1 MKNGRNTSLPVPL
14 DLPPLFDHQ
23 ASTIAFLLNQERALI
38 TSDAG
43 TGKTRCV
50 LEAFKQSESRRM
62 LVLAPLSILKP
73 AWGDDIDQWTPDLT
87 WGISTSQ
94 SAKARRQ
101 AFDSKCDIVITNHD
115 AVKWLLKPAN
125 ISLLHDFDMIC
136 VDEVTA
142 FKNPTSD
149 RSRAIRSLV
158 DLFERRVMMSGTIT
172 PNSVTDIWH
181 PCVLLDDG
189 ERLGRSFY
197 GFRLQVCTPKQVGPN
212 PNQVKWLDNVGA
224 EDQVAAKI
232 HDITIRYRFED
243 CIDIPENTHR
253 MMYIDLPSKL
263 QTDYI
268 ILKEQAILEAESGVI
283 INAIHAGAKYQKLL
297 QLCSGAVY
305 DENGATQVFSTAR
318 SQLVMDLVAERD
330 HTVVAFN
337 WKHQKAELLKIA
349 DKMGFAYAVID
360 GETSRSAR
368 EKAVEAFQ
376 AGKLKV
382 LFAHPASASHGLTL
396 TKGCA
401 TIWASPT
408 NRSELFSQFNSRIY
422 RAGQKRKTE
431 TITIAARDTFE
442 EDAYNTLDGKL
453 AAMGSLLDIFQKNTA
468 FAA

>member
-1 MKNGRNTSLPVPL
+1 MTNSEHTMPIVTTN
-14 DLPPLFDHQ
+14 LPPLFEHQ
-23 ASTIAFLLNQERALI
+23 KTTVDFLLHQKRALI

-50 LEAFKQSESRRM
+50 LEAFRWSPAKRM

-73 AWGDDIDQWTPDLT
+73 AWGDDIDQWAPELT
-87 WGISTSQ
+87 WGISTSGTDRN
-94 SAKARRQ
+94 RRK
-101 AFDSKCDIVITNHD
+101 AFDDGCDIVITNHD

-125 ISLLHDFDMIC
+125 IKLLQGFDMIC

-142 FKNPTSD
+142 FKNPTSA
-149 RSRAIRSLV
+149 RSKAIRALV
-158 DLFERRVMMSGTIT
+158 DVFDRRVMMSGTIT

-181 PCVLLDDG
+181 PVLLLDDG
-189 ERLGRSFY
+189 ERLGRVFY

-212 PNQVKWLDNVGA
+212 PNQVKWLDNIGA
-224 EDQVAAKI
+224 EDQIAAKI
-232 HDITIRYRFED
+232 HDITIRFRFEE
-243 CIDIPENTHR
+243 CIDIPERTNR
-253 MMYIDLPSKL
+253 MMFIDLPKQL
-263 QTDYI
+263 QANYN
-268 ILKEQAILEAESGVI
+268 ILKDQAILEASDGSM
-283 INAIHAGAKYQKLL
+283 INAVHAGAKYQKLL

-330 HTVVAFN
+330 HSVVAFN
-337 WKHQKAELLKIA
+337 WKHQKAELLKLA
-349 DKMGFAYAVID
+349 DTMGFAYAVID
-360 GETSRSAR
+360 GETSRSDR
-368 EKAVEAFQ
+368 ERAVENFQ

-396 TKGCA
+396 TRGCA

>member
-1 MKNGRNTSLPVPL
+1 
-14 DLPPLFDHQ
+14 LPPLFEHQ
-23 ASTIAFLLNQERALI
+23 QATVDFLLQQPCALI

-50 LEAFKQSESRRM
+50 LEAFKQSSAKRM

-73 AWGDDIDQWTPDLT
+73 AWGDDIDQWTPDIT
-87 WGISTSQ
+87 WGLST
-94 SAKARRQ
+94 AGTDKKRRE
-101 AFDSKCDIVITNHD
+101 AFDSGRQIVITNHD
-115 AVKWLLKPAN
+115 AVKWLLKREN
-125 ISLLHDFDMIC
+125 IALLQDFDMIC

-142 FKNPTSD
+142 YKNPSSE
-149 RSRAIRSLV
+149 RSRAIRGLV
-158 DLFERRVMMSGTIT
+158 DLFEYRVMMSGTIT

-181 PCVLLDDG
+181 PVVLLDDG

-197 GFRLQVCTPKQVGPN
+197 GFRLQVCTPQQVGPN

-224 EDQVAAKI
+224 EEQVAAKI
-232 HDITIRYRFED
+232 HDITIRFRFED
-243 CIDIPENTHR
+243 CIDIPENTQR
-253 MMYIDLPSKL
+253 MMYIDLPPRL
-263 QTDYI
+263 QTNYI
-268 ILKEQAILEAESGVI
+268 VLKEQAILEAESGAM
-283 INAIHAGAKYQKLL
+283 INAVHAGAKYQKLL

-305 DENGATQVFSTAR
+305 DEDGKTQVFSTAR
-318 SQLVMDLVAERD
+318 SQLVLDLVAERD
-330 HTVVAFN
+330 HSVVAFN
-337 WKHQKAELLKIA
+337 WKHQKTELLKLA

-360 GETSRSAR
+360 GETKQAAR
-368 EKAVEAFQ
+368 EKAVDDFQ

-382 LFAHPASASHGLTL
+382 LFAHPASAGHGLTL

>member
-1 MKNGRNTSLPVPL
+1 MQNGRNTSQPARP

-23 ASTIAFLLNQERALI
+23 VSTIEFLLNQERALI
-38 TSDAG
+38 ASDAG

-73 AWGDDIDQWTPDLT
+73 AWGDDIDQWTPELT
-87 WGISTSQ
+87 WGISTSGTD
-94 SAKARRQ
+94 KKRRE
-101 AFDSKCDIVITNHD
+101 AFDDKRDIVITNHD
-115 AVKWLLKPAN
+115 AVKWLLKREN
-125 ISLLHDFDMIC
+125 ISVLEDFDFIC

-142 FKNPTSD
+142 FKNPNSD
-149 RSRAIRSLV
+149 RSKAIRDLV
-158 DLFERRVMMSGTIT
+158 DLFERRVMMSGTLT

-181 PCVLLDDG
+181 PVVLLDDG

-224 EDQVAAKI
+224 EEQVAAKI
-232 HDITIRYRFED
+232 HDLTIRFHFED
-243 CIDIPENTHR
+243 CIDIPENTQR

-263 QTDYI
+263 QGDYI
-268 ILKEQAILEAESGVI
+268 ILKEQAILEAESGAM

-305 DENGATQVFSTAR
+305 DENGDTQVFSTAR

-360 GETSRSAR
+360 GTTSRSDR
-368 EKAVEAFQ
+368 EKAVEDFQ

>member
-1 MKNGRNTSLPVPL
+1 MKNGRSTPLTVPPN
-14 DLPPLFDHQ
+14 LPPLFEHQ
-23 ASTIAFLLNQERALI
+23 QTTIDFLLHNERALI

-50 LEAFKQSESRRM
+50 LEAFKQSGARRM

-73 AWGDDIDQWTPDLT
+73 AWGDDIDQWTPELT
-87 WGISTSQ
+87 WGLSTAGTDKNRHEAF
-94 SAKARRQ
+94 SAGCQ
-101 AFDSKCDIVITNHD
+101 IVITNHD
-115 AVKWLLKPAN
+115 AVKWLLKPEN
-125 ISLLHDFDMIC
+125 NDVLQDFDMIC

-149 RSRAIRSLV
+149 RSRAIRDLV
-158 DLFERRVMMSGTIT
+158 DIFERRVMMSGTIT

-181 PCVLLDDG
+181 PVVLLDEG
-189 ERLGRSFY
+189 VRLGKSFY
-197 GFRLQVCTPKQVGPN
+197 GFRLQVCTPLQVGPN
-212 PNQVKWLDNVGA
+212 PNQVKWIDNVGA
-224 EDQVAAKI
+224 EDQIAAKI
-232 HDITIRYRFED
+232 HDITLRFRFED
-243 CIDIPENTHR
+243 CIDIPEHTKNT
-253 MMYIDLPSKL
+253 MFIDLPPRL
-263 QTDYI
+263 QMNYTV
-268 ILKEQAILEAESGVI
+268 LKEQAILEAESGAL
-283 INAIHAGAKYQKLL
+283 INAVHAGAKYQKLL

-305 DENGATQVFSTAR
+305 DENGDTQVFSTAR

-330 HTVVAFN
+330 HSVVAFN
-337 WKHQKAELLKIA
+337 WKHQKHELLKLA
-349 DKMGFAYAVID
+349 DKMGIAYAVID
-360 GETSRSAR
+360 GGTSRSAR
-368 EKAVEAFQ
+368 ERAVDDFQ

-408 NRSELFSQFNSRIY
+408 NRSELFAQFNARIY

-468 FAA
+468 FAV

>member
-1 MKNGRNTSLPVPL
+1 MQNGRNTSQPARP

-23 ASTIAFLLNQERALI
+23 VSTIEFLLNQERALI
-38 TSDAG
+38 ASDAG

-73 AWGDDIDQWTPDLT
+73 AWGDDIDQWTPELT
-87 WGISTSQ
+87 WGISTSGTD
-94 SAKARRQ
+94 KKRRE
-101 AFDSKCDIVITNHD
+101 AFDDKRDIVITNHD
-115 AVKWLLKPAN
+115 AVKWLLKREN
-125 ISLLHDFDMIC
+125 ISVLEDFDFIC

-142 FKNPTSD
+142 FKNPNSD
-149 RSRAIRSLV
+149 RSKAIRDLV
-158 DLFERRVMMSGTIT
+158 DLFERRVMMSGTLT

-181 PCVLLDDG
+181 PVVLLDDG

-224 EDQVAAKI
+224 EEQVAAKI
-232 HDITIRYRFED
+232 HDLTIRFHFED
-243 CIDIPENTHR
+243 CIDIPENTQR

-263 QTDYI
+263 QGDYI
-268 ILKEQAILEAESGVI
+268 ILKEQAILEAESGAM

-305 DENGATQVFSTAR
+305 DENGDTQVFSTAR

-368 EKAVEAFQ
+368 EKAVEDFQ

>member
-1 MKNGRNTSLPVPL
+1 
-14 DLPPLFDHQ
+14 
-23 ASTIAFLLNQERALI
+23 
-38 TSDAG
+38 
-43 TGKTRCV
+43 V
-50 LEAFKQSESRRM
+50 LEVFKQCDAKRM
-62 LVLAPLSILKP
+62 LVVAPLSILKP
-73 AWGDDIDQWTPDLT
+73 AWGDDIDQWTPELT
-87 WGISTSQ
+87 WGISTAGSD
-94 SAKARRQ
+94 KKRRE
-101 AFDSKCDIVITNHD
+101 AFETGCQIVITNHD
-115 AVKWLLKPAN
+115 AVKWLLKPEN
-125 ISLLHDFDMIC
+125 NSLLYDFDMIC

-142 FKNPTSD
+142 FKNPSSD
-149 RSRAIRSLV
+149 RSSAIRDLV
-158 DLFERRVMMSGTIT
+158 GMFERRVMMSGTIT

-181 PCVLLDDG
+181 PVVLLDDG

-243 CIDIPENTHR
+243 CIDIPENTSR
-253 MMYIDLPSKL
+253 MMYIDLPPRL
-263 QTDYI
+263 QASYTV
-268 ILKEQAILEAESGVI
+268 LKDEAILEAESGAI

-305 DENGATQVFSTAR
+305 DENGATQVFSTDR

-337 WKHQKAELLKIA
+337 WKHQKHELLKLA
-349 DKMGFAYAVID
+349 NKMGFAYAVID
-360 GETSRSAR
+360 GEASRSDR
-368 EKAVEAFQ
+368 EKAVEDFQ